1 MDRRRFIGTLAGG
14 LLGAP
19 LAGEAQSRRQGRTH
33 AAVRIPLVLLCLLA
47 VATSASAECAWV
59 LWGQTQDPWG
69 ALVEVRLEGWPSRE
83 ACEQERGDREKAP
96 PALRMAS
103 YSCLPDTVDPRGPKG
118 K

>member
-1 MDRRRFIGTLAGG
+1 MTSRSSLIGLAA
-14 LLGAP
+14 LC
-19 LAGEAQSRRQGRTH
+19 
-33 AAVRIPLVLLCLLA
+33 CLLA
-47 VATSASAECAWV
+47 LATSASAECAWV

-69 ALVEVRLEGWPSRE
+69 AVAVVRLGGGSSQE
-83 ACEQERGDREKAP
+83 ACEQERSNREKDP